1 LFLFL
6 KGERKTGVPMA
17 TTYEKYE
24 EVGVGSPACD
34 DRHPILLE
42 IQIRVGRL

>member
-1 LFLFL
+1 
-6 KGERKTGVPMA
+6 MA

-24 EVGVGSPACD
+24 EVGVGSPARD